1 MTEVWNGTCRLEP
14 HPPRLQGINPRGW
27 REGAAGAD
35 RGSGELGPES
45 AGAGWAEARG
55 RRRRPAL
62 SHRRTDLGSYLLGQ
76 LPPPAQ
82 PPPQAWPAPPPPE
95 GPGRGAP
102 PPRPP
107 APRECPGC
115 CPAEQRGARPPA
127 TAASLQAP
135 TESPEKAGSLT
146 EATLWKQEEGARP
159 RASSLD
165 CQRRRGLAGSGQCRP
180 SPGAR
185 QPSPAPHTRTPARGG
200 AVLRPSAPPCGRGR
214 HRRRREEAAA
224 RPRKPKCPGRSRSLR
239 GPLPPLSRSQ
249 AEPGA
254 HGAPTSAR
262 RSPPLSPP
270 RGGSAPLYRRSP
282 RDPAARGAPG
292 SGQVP
297 CDVAARWG
305 RLRAR
310 VEGGAGPGGA
320 EPGRG
325 AVPQLDGRGRPERRR
340 RRTVSDRPTPGARAP
355 DGADSADPL
364 VQPYLLFHTWGPLT
378 SNRDP
383 PLPPKP
389 GLLAAVPPLVPSGAQ
404 WISSGSR

>member
-1 MTEVWNGTCRLEP
+1 MGRDPLDKDPQGVKGAPDLPLTCPDLGEYRS
-14 HPPRLQGINPRGW
+14 W
-27 REGAAGAD
+27 
-35 RGSGELGPES
+35 GSQPY
-45 AGAGWAEARG
+45 
-55 RRRRPAL
+55 PKAL
-62 SHRRTDLGSYLLGQ
+62 HLTDLGPYLLGQ

-95 GPGRGAP
+95 GPARGAP

-115 CPAEQRGARPPA
+115 CPAEQRGARPP
-127 TAASLQAP
+127 
-135 TESPEKAGSLT
+135 
-146 EATLWKQEEGARP
+146 
-159 RASSLD
+159 
-165 CQRRRGLAGSGQCRP
+165 
-180 SPGAR
+180 GAR
-185 QPSPAPHTRTPARGG
+185 QPSPALHTRTPARGG
-200 AVLRPSAPPCGRGR
+200 AVLRPSAPPCGRGQ
-214 HRRRREEAAA
+214 HRRPREEAAA
-224 RPRKPKCPGRSRSLR
+224 GPRKPKCPGRSRSPR

-340 RRTVSDRPTPGARAP
+340 RRTVSDRPTPGARVP
-355 DGADSADPL
+355 DRADSADPL
-364 VQPYLLFHTWGPLT
+364 VQPGPSPASWPQSRLWSPVEPTRPVKLDNAAAGHASGGILT
-378 SNRDP
+378 RAH
-383 PLPPKP
+383 P
-389 GLLAAVPPLVPSGAQ
+389 GSQAFSL
-404 WISSGSR
+404 GSQTP